1 MKKKFIPLI
10 LVLLTGCGLGHIED
24 TNGDDTR
31 VATISDEKILG
42 VSSHSSFMMISNRIQ
57 KKGVTTGSVKSS
69 KFSGVKEIESFN
81 KTNITYDLTITIK
94 SGNFEVVVVS
104 DSLIK
109 NRVTAGDLCHYFFR
123 DFYQS
128 VSLYSI
134 SCRIYKVC
142 FDISILL
149 NYFLQRYKRRERNMN
164 HVDSN
169 HSSN

>member
-109 NRVTAGDLCHYFFR
+109 NRVTAGDNLNFVVSS
-123 DFYQS
+123 DSYQELKIVGES
-128 VSLYSI
+128 AEFELTYTI
-134 SCRIYKVC
+134 TY
-142 FDISILL
+142 
-149 NYFLQRYKRRERNMN
+149 
-164 HVDSN
+164 
-169 HSSN
+169 

>member
-42 VSSHSSFMMISNRIQ
+42 VSSHSSFMMVSSSIQ

-69 KFSGVKEIESFN
+69 KFSGVKKIESFN
-81 KTNITYDLTITIK
+81 KKNITYDLTITIK

-109 NRVTAGDLCHYFFR
+109 SRVTAGDNLNFVVSS
-123 DFYQS
+123 DSYQELKIVGES
-128 VSLYSI
+128 AEFELTYTI
-134 SCRIYKVC
+134 TY
-142 FDISILL
+142 
-149 NYFLQRYKRRERNMN
+149 
-164 HVDSN
+164 
-169 HSSN
+169 

>member
-1 MKKKFIPLI
+1 MKKNYIPLI

-42 VSSHSSFMMISNRIQ
+42 VSSHSSFMMVSNSIQ
-57 KKGVTTGSVKSS
+57 KKGVTKGSVKSS

-109 NRVTAGDLCHYFFR
+109 SRVTVGDNLNFVVSS
-123 DFYQS
+123 DSYQELKIVGES
-128 VSLYSI
+128 AEFELTYTI
-134 SCRIYKVC
+134 TY
-142 FDISILL
+142 
-149 NYFLQRYKRRERNMN
+149 
-164 HVDSN
+164 
-169 HSSN
+169 